1 MIINPY
7 IFEQVPE
14 PLSHEAI
21 LAEFVKHNGTVQ
33 DISGEDGGRN
43 PRNLFAVNTDPASHT
58 VTYPK
63 GTGGQDLGF
72 GSSSTFTIC
81 LRFKSSVS
89 AAENVIL
96 SNEDWATSYKGIRID
111 HSSSGSL
118 RVELFTALSTS
129 SIRGRV
135 ATYRDVNGDAVV
147 TTTQNSLNNG
157 SWHFVAI
164 TFDGTHSQAAL
175 RMYID
180 KTLSDSSN
188 NIVNTTG
195 DIVSPRDWKS
205 GGRPNA
211 ASETNNMTF
220 AEIIFYNVV
229 KTHQELI
236 EIEDGKIDTVGLL
249 RYYKHEEEAGATIYN
264 HYVTDYGNPYHGVI
278 TGASPATLRVS
289 MGSGSKTRSFA
300 NKYGYTLSGST
311 IIPVNLADTTKTV
324 ANATPGFVGKVK
336 YPVGDLVMSPLS
348 FKPNPNGYD
357 ELNELGL
364 TSSTT
369 ITDSSTEFLNTENHN
384 PLFKDRVNK
393 KFLAFYRPLRLF
405 TGTAATGA
413 YNAALSEMASV
424 LTHLD
429 IRTYLI
435 VQSGSQSNGVG
446 TNTLTEGDFVNPA
459 YRNKLSYG
467 FIANNADG
475 VAAQVITKFNLY
487 DADALP
493 TAVSGRGSLIG
504 PDASMMGD
512 LVAANKTVFLLKYA
526 IGSTSLLPS
535 VLNYWHPTDMSG
547 AGTRLYPFMRDAIQD
562 TIAFLNSVG
571 RTNIEVIYFSD
582 IGESNRSATQTDFQN
597 ALEAMDAALK
607 ADIPEYNGKYVLRRG
622 HLAFFGLVGGT
633 SNGVRLAQDAFA
645 AADPALRKC
654 YNSDDCDSW
663 DTDDVHLTIPGQE
676 LSGQR
681 AAAAILTLMN

>member
-1 MIINPY
+1 MLLNPY
-7 IFEQVPE
+7 RYEQVPQ

-33 DISGEDGGRN
+33 DISGEDGSRN

-72 GSSSTFTIC
+72 GASSTFTIC
-81 LRFKSSVS
+81 IRFKSALSG
-89 AAENVIL
+89 AENVIF
-96 SNEDWATSYKGIRID
+96 SNEDWAASYKGIRLD

-118 RVELFTALSTS
+118 RVEFFTALSVTS
-129 SIRGRV
+129 LRGRV
-135 ATYRDVNGDAVV
+135 GTYRDVNGDAVV
-147 TTTQNSLNNG
+147 TTNQNSLNNG
-157 SWHFVAI
+157 SWHFIAI
-164 TFDGTHSQAAL
+164 TFNGTHAQSAL
-175 RMYID
+175 RMYVD

-195 DIVSPRDWKS
+195 DIVSLRDWKA

-236 EIEDGKIDTVGLL
+236 EIEDGKIDTTGLL

-264 HYVTDYGNPYHGVI
+264 HYVTDYGNPYHGTI

-300 NKYGYTLSGST
+300 NKYGFTLSGST
-311 IIPVNLADTTKTV
+311 VIPVNLADTTKDV
-324 ANATPGFVGKVK
+324 ANATPTYSGKVK
-336 YPVGDLVMSPLS
+336 YPVSDIVMSPLS

-369 ITDSSTEFLNTENHN
+369 ITDASTVFLNTENHN

-435 VQSGSQSNGVG
+435 VQSGQSNAVG
-446 TNTLTEGDFVNPA
+446 TNTLTEGDFVNSA

-475 VAAQVITKFNLY
+475 IATQVITKFNLY

-512 LVAANKTVFLLKYA
+512 IVAADKTVFLFKYA
-526 IGSTSLLPS
+526 VGSTSLLPS
-535 VLNYWHPTDMSG
+535 VLNYWHPTDNSG
-547 AGTRLYPFMRDAIQD
+547 AGTMLYPFLRDGILAA
-562 TIAFLNSVG
+562 IAFLNARG
-571 RTNIEVIYFSD
+571 RTNIEVIFMWD
-582 IGESNRSATQTDFQN
+582 QGEANRSSAQGVYQA
-597 ALEAMDAALK
+597 ALEALDTALK
-607 ADIPEYNGKYVLRRG
+607 ADIPEYNGRFVLRRG
-622 HLAFFGLVGGT
+622 HIDYFGLVGGT

-645 AADPALRKC
+645 AADPGLRIS
-654 YNSDDCDSW
+654 YNSDDCASW

>member
-1 MIINPY
+1 MIVNPY
-7 IFEQVPE
+7 IFEQVPQ

-33 DISGEDGGRN
+33 DISGEDSGRT
-43 PRNLFAVNTDPASHT
+43 PRNLFAVNTDPNSHT

-72 GSSSTFTIC
+72 GASSTFTIC
-81 LRFKSSVS
+81 IRFKSGVS

-129 SIRGRV
+129 SLRGRV
-135 ATYRDVNGDAVV
+135 AAYRDVNGDAVV

-157 SWHFVAI
+157 NWHFVAI
-164 TFDGTHSQAAL
+164 TFNGAHNQSAL

-220 AEIIFYNVV
+220 SEIIFYNVV

-249 RYYKHEEEAGATIYN
+249 RYYKHEEEAGTTIYN
-264 HYVTDYGNPYHGVI
+264 HYVTDYANPYHGVI

-289 MGSGSKTRSFA
+289 MGTGSKTRSFA
-300 NKYGYTLSGST
+300 NKYGFTLSGST
-311 IIPVNLADTTKTV
+311 VIPVNLADLTKTV
-324 ANATPGFVGKVK
+324 ANATPTYVGKVK
-336 YPVGDLVMSPLS
+336 YPVGDLTMSPLS

-364 TSSTT
+364 TSSTV
-369 ITDSSTEFLNTENHN
+369 ITDSSTVFLNTENKN

-405 TGTAATGA
+405 TGTVSTGS
-413 YNAALSEMASV
+413 YNAALGEMASV

-435 VQSGSQSNGVG
+435 VQSGQSNAVG
-446 TNTLTEGDFVNPA
+446 TNTLTQGDFVNSA
-459 YRNKLSYG
+459 YRNTLLYG
-467 FIANNADG
+467 LIANNADG
-475 VAAQVITKFNLY
+475 IGTQTITKFNLY

-504 PDASMMGD
+504 PDASMIGD
-512 LVAANKTVFLLKYA
+512 IVAADKTVFLFKYA
-526 IGSTSLLPS
+526 VGSTSLLPS
-535 VLNYWHPTDMSG
+535 VLNYWHPTDTSG
-547 AGTRLYPFMRDAIQD
+547 AGTMLYPFLRDGILAA
-562 TIAFLNSVG
+562 IAFLNARG
-571 RTNIEVIYFSD
+571 RTNIEVIFFWD
-582 IGESNRSATQTDFQN
+582 QGEANRSSTQSVYQT
-597 ALEAMDAALK
+597 ALEALDTALK
-607 ADIPEYNGKYVLRRG
+607 NDIPEYNGRFVLRRG
-622 HLAFFGLVGGT
+622 HLAYFGLVGGT

-645 AADPALRKC
+645 AADPALRVS
-654 YNSDDCDSW
+654 YNSDDCASW

-681 AAAAILTLMN
+681 AAAAILTMMN